1 MLPATLMMLLPW
13 VLGTILFVALLVW
26 WFRLRSK
33 RRWLF
38 ATDSLLEACGQHA
51 REFPPIELFSW

>member
-1 MLPATLMMLLPW
+1 MLLGTLMMLLPW

-33 RRWLF
+33 QR
-38 ATDSLLEACGQHA
+38 
-51 REFPPIELFSW
+51 